1 MSYRGKKILV
11 IIPAYNEEE
20 NILKVAKSIEEYKE
34 YDYIIINDGSK
45 DNTLNIL
52 KENKLNH
59 VDLVFNLGIGG
70 AMQTGYKYAYQNGY
84 DVAVQLDGDG
94 QHDPKYIKNI
104 IDPVIDG
111 KCDMCIGSRYL
122 DDETSEFKST
132 FMRRLGKSLITG
144 IIKMLYKVTITDP
157 TSGFRAVNSEIIE
170 NFAKS
175 YPIEYPEPDSTA
187 EMLGKDLKVL
197 EVPVRMYERQGGVTS
212 INLKGSILYMIKVPL
227 AILIKKSRKNKNN

>member
-1 MSYRGKKILV
+1 MSYREKKILV

-20 NILKVAKSIEEYKE
+20 NILKVAKSIEEHKE

-84 DVAVQLDGDG
+84 DIAVQLDGDG

-157 TSGFRAVNSEIIE
+157 TSGFRAVNSKIIE

-187 EMLGKDLKVL
+187 EMLGKGLKVL

-227 AILIKKSRKNKNN
+227 AILIKKNRKNKSN